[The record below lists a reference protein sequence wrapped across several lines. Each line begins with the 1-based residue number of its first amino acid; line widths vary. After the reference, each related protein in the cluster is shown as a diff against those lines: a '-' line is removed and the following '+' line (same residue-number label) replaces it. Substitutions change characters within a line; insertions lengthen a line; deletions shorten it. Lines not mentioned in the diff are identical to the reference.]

1 MGKPSVAYRSC
12 KLDSASNI
20 EPQTDKMKV
29 LESGGGKTV
38 YFKYFIFQLSEFR
51 LECFHSQTDQI
62 SFAQNEKKKVCFPFS
77 SSSCSVL
84 CIADEIDM
92 PKLEGKIEGKSV
104 NRRKTDSIHRVIRY
118 HSQRNVE
125 YCAEYKPRS
134 I

>member
-62 SFAQNEKKKVCFPFS
+62 SFAQNEKKKFVSLSHRPRALFCVSLMKLTCRS
-77 SSSCSVL
+77 S
-84 CIADEIDM
+84 
-92 PKLEGKIEGKSV
+92 KGKSKE
-104 NRRKTDSIHRVIRY
+104 N
-118 HSQRNVE
+118 Q
-125 YCAEYKPRS
+125 
-134 I
+134 